1 VTRSLIILPDDSAQP
16 VLDAIH
22 AAQRSVRIKMF
33 AFSHQ
38 PLLDAVVAAH
48 QRGVHVKVM
57 LNPERRDG
65 ETDNDRARDMLQHF
79 GVDVLASNP
88 AFDLTHEKSMVIDDE
103 HAFVESL
110 NWTEENFTETRDY
123 AVVTPSA
130 YEVAEIIDCFE
141 ADWAREDF
149 SPGDGGNLIWC
160 PTSGRHRIAD
170 FIDGAKHTLF
180 VQNER
185 YQDPVIIERL
195 VRAAH
200 RGVKVHVMA
209 RAAHHLKSGK
219 LLEGVSGMRI
229 LDDVGIKIHRLHH
242 MKLHA
247 KMILADDARAV
258 VGSINFSP
266 GSFDHRRE
274 LAIEVTD
281 HDIVKRL
288 NHVARHD
295 WKHSTPMDLS
305 DAGLLAD
312 LARRDLPDVEQLALH
327 PDRQPSRGAED
338 LDADVAADRDERS
351 TE

>member
-1 VTRSLIILPDDSAQP
+1 MTRSLIILPDDSAQP

-22 AAQRSVRIKMF
+22 GSTRSVRIKMF
-33 AFSHQ
+33 AFSHR

-48 QRGVHVKVM
+48 RRGVDVKVM

-65 ETDNDRARDMLQHF
+65 ETDNDAAREMLQRF
-79 GVDVLASNP
+79 GIEVRESNP
-88 AFDLTHEKSMVIDDE
+88 AFDLTHEKSMVVDDE

-110 NWTEENFTETRDY
+110 NWTEENFTLTRDY

-149 SPGDGGNLIWC
+149 DPGTGAHLIWC
-160 PTSGRHRIAD
+160 PSNGRHRIAD
-170 FIDGAKHTLF
+170 FIDSAKHTLF
-180 VQNER
+180 LQNER

-195 VRAAH
+195 VRAAR

-209 RAAHHLKSGK
+209 RAAHHLKDGK
-219 LLEGVSGMRI
+219 LVEGVSGMRI
-229 LDDVGIKIHRLHH
+229 LDDVGIKIHRLKH

-247 KMILADDARAV
+247 KMILADHERAV

-281 HDIVKRL
+281 HEITKRL
-288 NHVARHD
+288 NEVAHHD
-295 WKHSTPMDLS
+295 WKHSAPMDLS
-305 DAGLLAD
+305 DAGLIAD
-312 LARRDLPDVEQLALH
+312 LTGRGRDAHDIDQLALH
-327 PDRQPSRGAED
+327 DPDA
-338 LDADVAADRDERS
+338 
-351 TE
+351 

>member
-1 VTRSLIILPDDSAQP
+1 LIILPDDSAQP

-22 AAQRSVRIKMF
+22 ASTRSVRIKMF
-33 AFSHQ
+33 AFSHR

-48 QRGVHVKVM
+48 RRGVDVKVM

-65 ETDNDRARDMLQHF
+65 ETDNDAAREMLQRF
-79 GVDVLASNP
+79 GIEVRESNP
-88 AFDLTHEKSMVIDDE
+88 AFDLTHEKSMVVDDE

-110 NWTEENFTETRDY
+110 NWTEENFTLTRDY

-149 SPGDGGNLIWC
+149 DPGTGAHLIWC
-160 PTSGRHRIAD
+160 PSNGRHRIAD
-170 FIDGAKHTLF
+170 FIDSAKHTLF
-180 VQNER
+180 LQNER

-195 VRAAH
+195 VRAAR

-209 RAAHHLKSGK
+209 RAAHHLKDGK
-219 LLEGVSGMRI
+219 LVEGVSGMRI
-229 LDDVGIKIHRLHH
+229 LDDVGIKIHRLKH

-247 KMILADDARAV
+247 KMILADHERAV

-281 HDIVKRL
+281 HEITKRL
-288 NHVARHD
+288 NEVAHHD
-295 WKHSTPMDLS
+295 WKHSAPMDLS
-305 DAGLLAD
+305 DAGLIAD
-312 LARRDLPDVEQLALH
+312 LAGRGRDTHDIDQLALH
-327 PDRQPSRGAED
+327 DPDA
-338 LDADVAADRDERS
+338 
-351 TE
+351 

>member
-1 VTRSLIILPDDSAQP
+1 MTRSLIILPDDSAQP

-22 AAQRSVRIKMF
+22 ASTRSVRIKMF
-33 AFSHQ
+33 AFSHR

-48 QRGVHVKVM
+48 RRGVDVKVM

-65 ETDNDRARDMLQHF
+65 ETDNDAAREMLQRF
-79 GVDVLASNP
+79 GIEVRESNP
-88 AFDLTHEKSMVIDDE
+88 AFDLTHEKSMVVDDE

-110 NWTEENFTETRDY
+110 NWTEENFTLTRDY

-141 ADWAREDF
+141 ADWARQDF
-149 SPGDGGNLIWC
+149 DPGTGAHLIWC
-160 PTSGRHRIAD
+160 PSNGRHRIAD
-170 FIDGAKHTLF
+170 FIDSAKHTLF
-180 VQNER
+180 LQNER

-195 VRAAH
+195 VRAAR

-209 RAAHHLKSGK
+209 RAAHHLKDGK
-219 LLEGVSGMRI
+219 LVEGVSGMRI
-229 LDDVGIKIHRLHH
+229 LDDVGIKIHRLKH

-247 KMILADDARAV
+247 KMILADHERAV

-281 HDIVKRL
+281 HEITKRL
-288 NHVARHD
+288 NEVAHHD
-295 WKHSTPMDLS
+295 WKHSAPMDLS
-305 DAGLLAD
+305 DAGLIAD
-312 LARRDLPDVEQLALH
+312 LTGRGRDAHDIDQLALH
-327 PDRQPSRGAED
+327 DPDA
-338 LDADVAADRDERS
+338 
-351 TE
+351 

>member
-1 VTRSLIILPDDSAQP
+1 MTRSLIILPDDSAKP

-22 AAQRSVRIKMF
+22 AATKSVRIKMF
-33 AFSHQ
+33 AFSHR
-38 PLLDAVVAAH
+38 PLLEAVVAAH
-48 QRGVHVKVM
+48 RRGVDVKVM

-65 ETDNDRARDMLQHF
+65 ETDNDAARETLQQF
-79 GVDVLASNP
+79 GIEVRESNP
-88 AFDLTHEKSMVIDDE
+88 AFDLTHEKSMVVDDE

-110 NWTEENFTETRDY
+110 NWTEENFTLTRDY

-149 SPGDGGNLIWC
+149 DPGAGAHLIWC
-160 PTSGRHRIAD
+160 PSNGRHRIAD
-170 FIDGAKHTLF
+170 FIDQAKHTLF
-180 VQNER
+180 LQNER

-209 RAAHHLKSGK
+209 RAAHHLKDGK
-219 LLEGVSGMRI
+219 LVEGVSGMRI
-229 LDDVGIKIHRLHH
+229 LDDVGIKIHRLKH

-247 KMILADDARAV
+247 KMILADHERAV

-281 HDIVKRL
+281 HEITKRL
-288 NHVARHD
+288 NEVAHHD
-295 WKHSTPMDLS
+295 WKHSERMDLS
-305 DAGLLAD
+305 DAGLIAD
-312 LARRDLPDVEQLALH
+312 LTGRGRDPRDINQLALH
-327 PDRQPSRGAED
+327 DPD
-338 LDADVAADRDERS
+338 
-351 TE
+351 T

>member
-1 VTRSLIILPDDSAQP
+1 MTRSLIILPDDSAKP

-22 AAQRSVRIKMF
+22 AATKSVRIKMF
-33 AFSHQ
+33 AFSHR
-38 PLLDAVVAAH
+38 PLLEAVVAAH
-48 QRGVHVKVM
+48 RRGVDVKVM

-65 ETDNDRARDMLQHF
+65 ETDNDAAREMLQQF
-79 GVDVLASNP
+79 GIEVRESNP
-88 AFDLTHEKSMVIDDE
+88 AFDLTHEKSMVVDDE

-110 NWTEENFTETRDY
+110 NWTEENFTLTRDY

-149 SPGDGGNLIWC
+149 DPGTGAHLIWC
-160 PTSGRHRIAD
+160 PSNGRHRIAD
-170 FIDGAKHTLF
+170 FIDQAKHTLF
-180 VQNER
+180 LQNER

-209 RAAHHLKSGK
+209 RAAHHLKDGK
-219 LLEGVSGMRI
+219 LVEGVSGMRI
-229 LDDVGIKIHRLHH
+229 LDDVGIKIHRLKH

-247 KMILADDARAV
+247 KMILADHERAV

-281 HDIVKRL
+281 HEITQRL
-288 NHVARHD
+288 NEVAHHD
-295 WKHSTPMDLS
+295 WKHSERMDLS
-305 DAGLLAD
+305 DAGLIAD
-312 LARRDLPDVEQLALH
+312 LTGRGRDPRDINQLALH
-327 PDRQPSRGAED
+327 EPDA
-338 LDADVAADRDERS
+338 
-351 TE
+351 

>member
-1 VTRSLIILPDDSAQP
+1 MTRSLIILPDDSAQP

-22 AAQRSVRIKMF
+22 ASTRSVRIKMF
-33 AFSHQ
+33 AFSHR

-48 QRGVHVKVM
+48 RRGVDVKVM

-65 ETDNDRARDMLQHF
+65 ETDNDAAREMLQRF
-79 GVDVLASNP
+79 GIEVRESNP
-88 AFDLTHEKSMVIDDE
+88 AFDLTHEKSMVVDDE

-110 NWTEENFTETRDY
+110 NWTEENFTLTRDY

-149 SPGDGGNLIWC
+149 DPGTGAHLIWC
-160 PTSGRHRIAD
+160 PSNGRHRIAD
-170 FIDGAKHTLF
+170 FIDSAKHTLF
-180 VQNER
+180 LQNER

-195 VRAAH
+195 VRAAR

-209 RAAHHLKSGK
+209 RAAHHLKDGK
-219 LLEGVSGMRI
+219 LVEGVSGMRI
-229 LDDVGIKIHRLHH
+229 LDDVGIKIHRLKH

-247 KMILADDARAV
+247 KMILADHERAV

-281 HDIVKRL
+281 HEITKRL
-288 NHVARHD
+288 NEVAHQD
-295 WKHSTPMDLS
+295 WKHSAPMDLS
-305 DAGLLAD
+305 DAGLIAD
-312 LARRDLPDVEQLALH
+312 LAGRGRDAHDIDQLALH
-327 PDRQPSRGAED
+327 DPDA
-338 LDADVAADRDERS
+338 
-351 TE
+351 

>member
-1 VTRSLIILPDDSAQP
+1 MTRSLIILPDDSAQP

-22 AAQRSVRIKMF
+22 KSTRSVRIKMF
-33 AFSHQ
+33 AFSHHA
-38 PLLDAVVAAH
+38 LLDAVVAAH
-48 QRGVHVKVM
+48 RRGVDVKVM

-65 ETDNDRARDMLQHF
+65 ETDNDAARKMLQQF
-79 GVDVLASNP
+79 GIEVRASNP

-110 NWTEENFTETRDY
+110 NWTDENFTLTRDY

-149 SPGDGGNLIWC
+149 DPGSGAHLIWC
-160 PTSGRHRIAD
+160 PSNGRHRIAD
-170 FIDGAKHTLF
+170 FIDSAQHTLF
-180 VQNER
+180 LQNER

-195 VRAAH
+195 VRAKR

-209 RAAHHLKSGK
+209 RAAHHLKDGK
-219 LLEGVSGMRI
+219 LVEGVSGMRI
-229 LDDVGIKIHRLHH
+229 LDDVGIKIHRLKH

-247 KMILADDARAV
+247 KMILADHERAI

-274 LAIEVTD
+274 LAIQVTD
-281 HDIVKRL
+281 QQITSRL
-288 NHVARHD
+288 NEVAHHD
-295 WKHSTPMDLS
+295 WKHSEAMDLS
-305 DAGLLAD
+305 DAGLIAD
-312 LARRDLPDVEQLALH
+312 LTGRDPRNIDQLALH
-327 PDRQPSRGAED
+327 EPD
-338 LDADVAADRDERS
+338 DRPAV
-351 TE
+351 T

>member
-1 VTRSLIILPDDSAQP
+1 MTRSLIILPDDSAQP

-22 AAQRSVRIKMF
+22 ASTRSVRIKMF
-33 AFSHQ
+33 AFSHR

-48 QRGVHVKVM
+48 RRGVDVKVM

-65 ETDNDRARDMLQHF
+65 ETDNDVAREMLQRF
-79 GVDVLASNP
+79 GIEVRESNP
-88 AFDLTHEKSMVIDDE
+88 AFDLTHEKSMVVDDE

-110 NWTEENFTETRDY
+110 NWTEENFTLTRDY

-141 ADWAREDF
+141 ADWARQDF
-149 SPGDGGNLIWC
+149 DPGTGAHLIWC
-160 PTSGRHRIAD
+160 PSNGRHRIAD
-170 FIDGAKHTLF
+170 FIDSAKHTLF
-180 VQNER
+180 LQNER

-195 VRAAH
+195 VRAAR

-209 RAAHHLKSGK
+209 RAAHHLKDGK
-219 LLEGVSGMRI
+219 LVEGVSGMRI
-229 LDDVGIKIHRLHH
+229 LDDVGIKIHRLKH

-247 KMILADDARAV
+247 KMILADHERAV

-281 HDIVKRL
+281 HEITKRL
-288 NHVARHD
+288 NEVAHHD
-295 WKHSTPMDLS
+295 WKHSAPMDLS
-305 DAGLLAD
+305 DAGLIAD
-312 LARRDLPDVEQLALH
+312 LTGRGRDAHDIDQLALH
-327 PDRQPSRGAED
+327 DPDA
-338 LDADVAADRDERS
+338 
-351 TE
+351 

>member
-1 VTRSLIILPDDSAQP
+1 MNRSLIILPDDSAQP

-22 AAQRSVRIKMF
+22 GATRSVRIKMF
-33 AFSHQ
+33 AFTHDA
-38 PLLDAVVAAH
+38 LLQAVVAAH
-48 QRGVHVKVM
+48 RRGVHVKVM

-65 ETDNDRARDMLQHF
+65 ETDNDAAREALERF
-79 GVDVLASNP
+79 EIEVRASNP

-110 NWTEENFTETRDY
+110 NWTHENFTHTRDY

-149 SPGDGGNLIWC
+149 DPGDGAHLIWC
-160 PTSGRHRIAD
+160 PANGRHRIAD
-170 FIDGAKHTLF
+170 FIDSAQHTLF
-180 VQNER
+180 LQNER

-195 VRAAH
+195 VRAKR
-200 RGVKVHVMA
+200 RGVKVQVMA
-209 RAAHHLKSGK
+209 RAAHHLKDGK
-219 LLEGVSGMRI
+219 LVEGVSGMRI
-229 LDDVGIKIHRLHH
+229 LDDVGIKIHRLKH

-247 KMILADDARAV
+247 KMILADHERAV

-281 HDIVKRL
+281 HQITSRL
-288 NHVARHD
+288 SEVAHHD
-295 WKHSTPMDLS
+295 WKHSERMDLS
-305 DAGLLAD
+305 DAGLIAD
-312 LARRDLPDVEQLALH
+312 LTGRDPRDVGQLALH
-327 PDRQPSRGAED
+327 EPEDRAPI
-338 LDADVAADRDERS
+338 
-351 TE
+351 

>member
-1 VTRSLIILPDDSAQP
+1 MPDDSAKP

-22 AAQRSVRIKMF
+22 AATKSVRIKMF
-33 AFSHQ
+33 AFSHR
-38 PLLDAVVAAH
+38 PLLEAVVAAH
-48 QRGVHVKVM
+48 RRGVDVKVM

-65 ETDNDRARDMLQHF
+65 ETDNDAAREMLQQF
-79 GVDVLASNP
+79 GIEVRESNP
-88 AFDLTHEKSMVIDDE
+88 AFDLTHEKSMVVDDE

-110 NWTEENFTETRDY
+110 NWTEENFTLTRDY

-149 SPGDGGNLIWC
+149 DPGTGAHLIWC
-160 PTSGRHRIAD
+160 PSNGRHRIAD
-170 FIDGAKHTLF
+170 FIDQAKHTLF
-180 VQNER
+180 LQNER

-209 RAAHHLKSGK
+209 RAAHHLKDGK
-219 LLEGVSGMRI
+219 LVEGVSGMRI
-229 LDDVGIKIHRLHH
+229 LDDVGIKIHRLKH

-247 KMILADDARAV
+247 KMILADHERAV

-281 HDIVKRL
+281 HEITQRL
-288 NHVARHD
+288 NEVAHHD
-295 WKHSTPMDLS
+295 WKHSERMDLS
-305 DAGLLAD
+305 DAGLIAD
-312 LARRDLPDVEQLALH
+312 LTGRGRDPRDINQLALH
-327 PDRQPSRGAED
+327 EPDA
-338 LDADVAADRDERS
+338 
-351 TE
+351 

>member
-1 VTRSLIILPDDSAQP
+1 VTRSLIILPDDSAKP
-16 VLDAIH
+16 VIDAIGG
-22 AAQRSVRIKMF
+22 AERSVRIKMF
-33 AFSHQ
+33 AFSH
-38 PLLDAVVAAH
+38 PALLEAVVAAH
-48 QRGVHVKVM
+48 RRGVDIKVM

-65 ETDNDRARDMLQHF
+65 VTDNDTAREMLQRF
-79 GVDVLASNP
+79 GIEVRHSNP
-88 AFDLTHEKSMVIDDE
+88 AFDLTHEKSMVVDD
-103 HAFVESL
+103 HYAFVESL
-110 NWTEENFTETRDY
+110 NWTEENFTVTRDY

-141 ADWAREDF
+141 ADWAREEFD
-149 SPGDGGNLIWC
+149 PGGGSHLIWC
-160 PTSGRHRIAD
+160 PTNGRHRIAE
-170 FIDGAKHTLF
+170 FIDSAKHTLF

-229 LDDVGIKIHRLHH
+229 LDDVGIKIHRLKH

-247 KMILADDARAV
+247 KMILADHERAI

-281 HDIVKRL
+281 HHIIKRL
-288 NHVARHD
+288 NEVAHHD
-295 WKHSTPMDLS
+295 WKHSERMDLS
-305 DAGLLAD
+305 DDGLIAD
-312 LARRDLPDVEQLALH
+312 LVGQDPHEVDQLAL
-327 PDRQPSRGAED
+327 R
-338 LDADVAADRDERS
+338 DRDI
-351 TE
+351 

>member
-1 VTRSLIILPDDSAQP
+1 MTRSLIILPDDSAQP
-16 VLDAIH
+16 VLDAIG
-22 AAQRSVRIKMF
+22 ASARSVRIKMF
-33 AFSHQ
+33 AFNHL
-38 PLLDAVVAAH
+38 PLLEAVVAAH
-48 QRGVHVKVM
+48 RRGVDVKVM

-65 ETDNDRARDMLQHF
+65 ETDNDTAREMLERF
-79 GVDVLASNP
+79 GIEVRQSNP
-88 AFDLTHEKSMVIDDE
+88 AFDLTHEKSMVVDDE
-103 HAFVESL
+103 YAFVESL
-110 NWTEENFTETRDY
+110 NWTEENFTVTRDY
-123 AVVTPSA
+123 AVVTPTA

-141 ADWAREDF
+141 ADWAREEFD
-149 SPGDGGNLIWC
+149 PGGGAHLIWC
-160 PTSGRHRIAD
+160 PTNGRHRIAE
-170 FIDGAKHTLF
+170 FIDNAKHTLF

-229 LDDVGIKIHRLHH
+229 LDDVGIKIHRLKH

-247 KMILADDARAV
+247 KMILADHERAI

-281 HDIVKRL
+281 HHIIKRL
-288 NHVARHD
+288 NEVAHHD
-295 WKHSTPMDLS
+295 WKHSAPMDLS
-305 DAGLLAD
+305 DDGLIAD
-312 LARRDLPDVEQLALH
+312 LVGQDPHELDQLALH
-327 PDRQPSRGAED
+327 E
-338 LDADVAADRDERS
+338 RDI
-351 TE
+351 

>member
-1 VTRSLIILPDDSAQP
+1 MTRSLIILPDDSAKP

-22 AAQRSVRIKMF
+22 ASTRSVRIKMF
-33 AFSHQ
+33 AFSHR
-38 PLLDAVVAAH
+38 PLLEAVVAAH
-48 QRGVHVKVM
+48 RRGVDVKVM

-65 ETDNDRARDMLQHF
+65 ETDNDAAREMLAQF
-79 GVDVLASNP
+79 GIEVRESNP
-88 AFDLTHEKSMVIDDE
+88 AFDLTHEKSMVVDDE

-110 NWTEENFTETRDY
+110 NWTEENFTLTRDY

-149 SPGDGGNLIWC
+149 DPGSGAHLIWC
-160 PTSGRHRIAD
+160 PSNGRHRIAD
-170 FIDGAKHTLF
+170 FIDSAKHTLF
-180 VQNER
+180 LQNER

-195 VRAAH
+195 VRAAR

-209 RAAHHLKSGK
+209 RAAHHLKDGK
-219 LLEGVSGMRI
+219 LVEGVSGMRI
-229 LDDVGIKIHRLHH
+229 LDDVGIKIHRLKH

-247 KMILADDARAV
+247 KMILADHERAV

-281 HDIVKRL
+281 HEITTRL
-288 NHVARHD
+288 NEVAHHD
-295 WKHSTPMDLS
+295 WKHSEPMDLS
-305 DAGLLAD
+305 DAGLIAD
-312 LARRDLPDVEQLALH
+312 LAGRGRDAHDIDQLALH
-327 PDRQPSRGAED
+327 DPES
-338 LDADVAADRDERS
+338 
-351 TE
+351 

>member
-1 VTRSLIILPDDSAQP
+1 MTRSLIILPDDSAKP

-22 AAQRSVRIKMF
+22 ASTRSVRIKMF
-33 AFSHQ
+33 AFSHR
-38 PLLDAVVAAH
+38 PLLEAVVAAH
-48 QRGVHVKVM
+48 RRGVDVKVM

-65 ETDNDRARDMLQHF
+65 ETDNDAAREMLAQF
-79 GVDVLASNP
+79 GIEVRESNP
-88 AFDLTHEKSMVIDDE
+88 AFDLTHEKSMVVDDE

-110 NWTEENFTETRDY
+110 NWTEENFTLTRDY

-149 SPGDGGNLIWC
+149 DPGSGAHLIWC
-160 PTSGRHRIAD
+160 PSNGRHRIAD
-170 FIDGAKHTLF
+170 FIDSAKHTLF
-180 VQNER
+180 LQNER

-209 RAAHHLKSGK
+209 RAAHHLKDGK
-219 LLEGVSGMRI
+219 LVEGVSGMRI
-229 LDDVGIKIHRLHH
+229 LDDVGIKIHRLKH

-247 KMILADDARAV
+247 KMILADHERAV

-281 HDIVKRL
+281 HEITTRL
-288 NHVARHD
+288 NEVAHHD
-295 WKHSTPMDLS
+295 WKHSEPMDLS
-305 DAGLLAD
+305 DAGLIAD
-312 LARRDLPDVEQLALH
+312 LTGRGRDAHDIDQLALH
-327 PDRQPSRGAED
+327 EPDA
-338 LDADVAADRDERS
+338 
-351 TE
+351 